1 MKLSY
6 YTGAA
11 RTALTLAAVSALT
24 VPLNA
29 SEAAVVP
36 SHYYRAEAPSADDQG
51 LVVFGDPVVLTDH
64 SRGGAGG
71 WMRFET
77 DPCGTL
83 LRVDERRSLV
93 TQTGFSDDMEDF
105 DDDDPAD
112 VGREMIGQW
121 LSEHPEIAVINDGVD
136 KDCDAGWYDE
146 EELPG
151 DFEARL
157 TRPEQPHWRRTAA
170 AGNIA

>member
-1 MKLSY
+1 MRLSF

-11 RTALTLAAVSALT
+11 RTVLTLTAVSILT
-24 VPLNA
+24 VPL
-29 SEAAVVP
+29 SSSKAAVMS
-36 SHYYRAEAPSADDQG
+36 SHDYRAEAPSADDQG

-64 SRGGAGG
+64 SRRGAGG
-71 WMRFET
+71 WMQFET

-83 LRVDERRSLV
+83 QRVNERRSLV

-105 DDDDPAD
+105 EDDDPAD
-112 VGREMIGQW
+112 LGREMIGRW
-121 LSEHPEIAVINDGVD
+121 LSEHPQIAVINDGVD
-136 KDCDAGWYDE
+136 KGCDAGWYDE

-157 TRPEQPHWRRTAA
+157 TRPEQPHWPRTAA
-170 AGNIA
+170 AGHIA